1 MSITRKLLPTLLASV
16 CVNAA
21 AFPMIASAQQDSV
34 ADFDLPSQPMETTL
48 RAIAQASGVE
58 VLYDARELGDL
69 IAPAI
74 KGRMTGP
81 QALAALERKSPL
93 QIEYAQGSAVVH
105 RRGRLA
111 DAVQSN
117 SHSEAII
124 VTGTRIAGAEPS
136 ASVIT
141 LSRETMRD
149 AGQYQLGDVVRSVPQ
164 NFNGGQ
170 NPGVLAGSPTAADL
184 NVNSATG
191 VNLRG
196 LGADATLTLLNGKRL
211 AYDSGIES
219 IDISAIPMAAV
230 ERVEILTEGASAIY
244 GSDAV
249 AGVVNVIL
257 KRDFEGLNISARLGA
272 ATDGGDVEQQ
282 YSAVTGGRWNNGGF
296 LITAETGRNTS
307 IKAGERSYGS
317 NLNRSTTLLPEQK
330 HYAIALT
337 GHQQISSDLTFDL
350 DALYNH
356 RTSFF
361 ATALTPTAD
370 YRQSGFPTS
379 SRLSSFVITPR
390 LAWDFAKDWS
400 VSVTG
405 TYGEDKSSVATG
417 YNAGGVRVS
426 TSEARYANSIL
437 LGELNLAGS
446 LFKLPGGDAK
456 IAAGGGFRQNGLNS
470 RLRTVTSTAI
480 IPGTTFDETR
490 KSSYVFAEANLP
502 LLSPDNDVPL
512 IERLTLIGAL
522 RHERYRTIGNVT
534 TPKLGVVYAPV
545 ADVTFRASWGKSF
558 KAPTFRQLYLTQRG
572 QIDLPSYYS
581 ATGAAGDTVLQLTGG
596 NLDLKPER
604 AETWSTGVTV
614 KPHFIPGLKVE
625 LSYFHTNY
633 KDRVV
638 TPIASRIGA
647 LSNPLYSSI
656 ITIDPTIAQVE
667 SALALATGG
676 LLNNSGV
683 AFDPASIAYIIDNR
697 SRNAA
702 RQEIQGVDLALEYH
716 LKTRDMGDLQ
726 FSGSV
731 SYLKSR
737 QQLLP
742 GQTPEQLAGT
752 VFRPPSW
759 RGRGGVAWQISDLM
773 FASYVNYTD
782 SLEDRR
788 FGSTETVASMTTVD
802 SNIRYEPHSTTL
814 PGISFALSV
823 LNIFNAKPDR
833 IRTSSAFVPAFDST
847 NYSAIGRYVGFTVEK
862 SW

>member
-16 CVNAA
+16 SVNTA
-21 AFPMIASAQQDSV
+21 AFPIIASAQQDIV
-34 ADFDLPSQPMETTL
+34 ADFDIPSQPMETTL
-48 RAIAQASGVE
+48 RTIAQASGLE
-58 VLYDARELGDL
+58 VLYDAQEIEDL
-69 IAPAI
+69 VAPAI

-81 QALAALERKSPL
+81 QALAVLEQTSPL

-105 RRGRLA
+105 KRA
-111 DAVQSN
+111 HAVGAAPSDGQ
-117 SHSEAII
+117 SEAII

-141 LSRETMRD
+141 LSKEAMRD

-257 KRDFEGLNISARLGA
+257 QRDFEGLDLSARLGA

-296 LITAETGRNTS
+296 LIAAETGQNTS

-317 NLNRSTTLLPEQK
+317 NLNHSTTLLPEQK
-330 HYAIALT
+330 HHAIALT
-337 GHQQISSDLTFDL
+337 GHQQVSQDLTFDL

-390 LAWDFAKDWS
+390 LAWDFAKSWS
-400 VSVTG
+400 VSLTG

-446 LFKLPGGDAK
+446 LFKLPGGEAK
-456 IAAGGGFRQNGLNS
+456 IAAGGGFRHNGLNS
-470 RLRTVTSTAI
+470 RLRTVTPTAI
-480 IPGTTFDETR
+480 IPGTTFDEAR
-490 KSSYVFAEANLP
+490 KSTYVFAEANLP
-502 LLSPDNDVPL
+502 IVSPDNDVPG
-512 IERLTLIGAL
+512 INRLTLTGAL
-522 RHERYRTIGNVT
+522 RHERYRAIGNVT
-534 TPKLGVVYAPV
+534 TPKLGLVYAPV
-545 ADVTFRASWGKSF
+545 GAVTFRASWGKSF
-558 KAPTFRQLYLTQRG
+558 KAPTFRQLYLIQRG
-572 QIDLPSYYS
+572 QIDLPSIY
-581 ATGAAGDTVLQLTGG
+581 GASGSAGDTVLQLTGG
-596 NLDLKPER
+596 NLDLDPEK

-614 KPHFIPGLKVE
+614 KPHFN
-625 LSYFHTNY
+625 TDY

-638 TPIASRIGA
+638 TPIASRVGA

-656 ITIDPTIAQVE
+656 ITSDPTIAQVQ

-676 LLNNSGV
+676 LLNNSGRP
-683 AFDPASIAYIIDNR
+683 FDPASVAYIIDNR
-697 SRNAA
+697 SRNVA

-716 LKTRDMGDLQ
+716 LKTRDIGDLQ
-726 FSGSV
+726 FSASV

-742 GQTPEQLAGT
+742 GQAPEQLAGT

-759 RGRGGVAWQISDLM
+759 RARAGVAWQISELM
-773 FASYVNYTD
+773 FAGYVNYTD

-788 FGSTETVASMTTVD
+788 FGAIATVASMTTVD
-802 SNIRYEPHSTTL
+802 TNIRYEPHSTTL